1 MKKLAI
7 GLSAAVLAL
16 TGTAFAAHHEGR
28 IKPDSNGDGVVTR
41 EESQAHALAMFAKL
55 DVNNDGLLNAAD
67 HELRREQMREKM
79 FAKLDADNN
88 GSISQD
94 EFMAFEGPG
103 KHRKGMGKAD
113 GEGPGKHHRRG
124 MRGHGGGMKMMK
136 MADTNNDGAVSQDEF
151 AAAAANRFAR
161 IDANNDGKISKEE
174 RQAHRQEMRGKWRDR
189 PES

>member
-7 GLSAAVLAL
+7 GLSAAALAL

-28 IKPDSNGDGVVTR
+28 VKPDSDGDGVVTR

-55 DVNNDGLLNAAD
+55 DVNNDGLLNTAD
-67 HELRREQMREKM
+67 RELRRKQRREKM

-124 MRGHGGGMKMMK
+124 MRGHGGGMKIMK
-136 MADTNNDGAVSQDEF
+136 MADSNNDGAVSHDEF
-151 AAAAANRFAR
+151 TAAAANRFAR
-161 IDANNDGKISKEE
+161 IDSDNDGQITKEE

-189 PES
+189 QGS

>member
-7 GLSAAVLAL
+7 GLSAAALAL

-41 EESQAHALAMFAKL
+41 DESQSHALAMFAKL
-55 DVNNDGLLNAAD
+55 DVNNDGLLDTAD
-67 HELRREQMREKM
+67 RELRREQRREKM
-79 FAKLDADNN
+79 FAKLDSNN
-88 GSISQD
+88 DGSISQD

-103 KHRKGMGKAD
+103 KHGKAMGKPD
-113 GEGPGKHHRRG
+113 GEGQGKHHRRG

-151 AAAAANRFAR
+151 TAAAASRFAK
-161 IDANNDGKISKEE
+161 IDANNDGQITKEE
-174 RQAHRQEMRGKWRDR
+174 RQAHRQEMRGKWRER
-189 PES
+189 HES